1 MAELWTDILDPATL
15 TGYARESMSDVE
27 RRKGTLAGFL
37 PNRTTPDTL
46 VRFNV
51 GRTGLVEEA
60 RFRAYDAEPEVGR
73 GPKGERRTLEL
84 PAIGQTIPVSEY
96 NQIRGRNSA
105 DPIVAEMLYNTAD
118 QVVTAVS
125 DRIERLRGQVLL
137 TGKAV
142 IDQDNF
148 QSSDDFGRSEKMAPT
163 AATAWN
169 DPDADPIRDLRLW
182 RDLYEDTNGVEPGAM
197 VWSREIQTALANSRN
212 FQITTAGGG
221 SRPATMN
228 DVNAIL
234 ASEGL
239 PPIYVYTRRTASG
252 PVLPKTH
259 LLMLPPQVGVDD
271 WMGTELGATFWGQ
284 TLTAE
289 DPAWNI
295 APLDRPGI
303 VVGAYRNPKPP
314 MIAEIISDAISI
326 PVLANA
332 DLALAAKVL

>member
-15 TGYARESMSDVE
+15 TGYARESMSDIE
-27 RRKGTLAGFL
+27 RRKGTLAAFL
-37 PNRTTPDTL
+37 PNRTTQDTV

-60 RFRAYDAEPEVGR
+60 QFRAYDAEPEVGR
-73 GPKGERRTLEL
+73 GPSGERRTLEL
-84 PAIGQTIPVSEY
+84 PAIGQNIPVSEY
-96 NQIRGRNSA
+96 NQIRGRNAA
-105 DPIVAEMLYNTAD
+105 DEIVADMLYNTTDLVA
-118 QVVTAVS
+118 TAVS
-125 DRIERLRGQVLL
+125 DSIERLRGQVLIS
-137 TGKAV
+137 GKAV
-142 IDQDNF
+142 IDQTNF
-148 QSSDDFGRSEKMAPT
+148 QSTDDFKRSPEMAPT
-163 AATAWN
+163 AATAWT
-169 DPDADPIRDLRLW
+169 DPDADPIADLRLW
-182 RDLYEDTNGVEPGAM
+182 RDLYEDTNGMEPGAI

-239 PPIYVYTRRTASG
+239 PPITVYTRRTASG

-259 LLMLPPQVGVDD
+259 MLMLPAQVGVDD
-271 WMGTELGATFWGQ
+271 WMGTQLGATFWGQ

-289 DPAWNI
+289 EPSWNI
-295 APLDRPGI
+295 AAMDRPGI